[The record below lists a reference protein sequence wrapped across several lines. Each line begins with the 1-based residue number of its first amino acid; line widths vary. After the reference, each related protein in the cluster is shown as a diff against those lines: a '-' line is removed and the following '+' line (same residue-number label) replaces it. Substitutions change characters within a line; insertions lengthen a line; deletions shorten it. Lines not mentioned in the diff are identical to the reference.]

1 MRFGV
6 KASRTDADVMAA
18 MDVDL
23 LEVYMGL
30 DDPTRFREDMVNT
43 FLDVRSD
50 WGHDLVVHAPEFM
63 RVTGT
68 ASLVDPSSADDDLRA
83 LSNRALGSALDF
95 ASEVEATTMVMHPG
109 GILPSSDDP
118 RAEGGMERLKGSLHG
133 IRDKARDLDISVT
146 VENMPWFYIRKA
158 LDGGADQLWES
169 TVLVD
174 PGDADPLVRIV
185 DGLTLDVSH
194 GYLHTRSGGMEVI
207 EGFVERH
214 GDRIMHLHLSD
225 ALPPDHEGLQI
236 GEGNIDFPW
245 VLAAFKGKDVTAV
258 PEILGGHMG
267 GGLGFRRALEELR
280 TIEASL

>member
-18 MDVDL
+18 MDVEL
-23 LEVYMGL
+23 LEVHMGL

-43 FLDVRSD
+43 FLDVRRE

-68 ASLVDPSSADDDLRA
+68 ATLVDPSSADDDLRR
-83 LSNRALGSALDF
+83 LSVRMLETTLKF
-95 ASEVEATTMVMHPG
+95 AAEVEATSIVTHPG

-118 RAEGGMERLKGSLHG
+118 RTEGATGRLRGSMVGL
-133 IRDKARDLDISVT
+133 RDMAHDLGVSIT
-146 VENMPWFYIRKA
+146 LENMPWFYIRKA
-158 LDGGADQLWES
+158 QDGGPDQRWES
-169 TVLVD
+169 TVLVH
-174 PGDADPLVRIV
+174 PGDADPLVGIV

-194 GYLHTRSGGMEVI
+194 GYLHSPSGGMEVI

-214 GDRIMHLHLSD
+214 GDRIVHLHLSD

-236 GEGNIDFPW
+236 GEGNVDFPW
-245 VLAAFKGKDVTAV
+245 VLAAFKGRDVTAV

-267 GGLGFRRALEELR
+267 GGLSFRRALEELR
-280 TIEASL
+280 TIQASL